1 MKLRNIV
8 VSALVVASTLAA
20 VAVAQASPSEGSD
33 PNARAKFVSKIKT
46 QAGGKKATL
55 KATYR
60 CSEGEALWVS
70 AKQTADGEKDKALKD
85 EGSSE
90 VAATWLQ
97 SHRNKFT
104 CDGKSR
110 TAKFTIDLVEDGSK
124 GKLVKG
130 EAWVQFCV
138 TAGRDLILS
147 KSGWVT
153 VR

>member
-1 MKLRNIV
+1 VR
-8 VSALVVASTLAA
+8 
-20 VAVAQASPSEGSD
+20 PSGFRPSR
-33 PNARAKFVSKIKT
+33 PPT
-46 QAGGKKATL
+46 AG
-55 KATYR
+55 
-60 CSEGEALWVS
+60 
-70 AKQTADGEKDKALKD
+70 KDKALKE

-110 TAKFTIDLVEDGSK
+110 TAKFTIDLVQDGSK
-124 GKLVKG
+124 GKLVEG

-138 TAGRDLILS
+138 TAGKDLILS
-147 KSGWVT
+147 KTGWVT

>member
-1 MKLRNIV
+1 MIAL
-8 VSALVVASTLAA
+8 ALVAIAA
-20 VAVAQASPSEGSD
+20 TAGAVAQASPSEGSD
-33 PNARAKFVSKIKT
+33 PHAKAKFVSKIKP
-46 QAGGKKATL
+46 QAGGDKATL
-55 KATYR
+55 KASYR

-70 AKQTADGEKDKALKD
+70 AKQTATGEKDKALKD

-90 VAATWLQ
+90 VAASWLQ

-104 CDGKSR
+104 CDGKKR
-110 TAKFTIDLVEDGSK
+110 TAKFAIDLKERGSK
-124 GKLVKG
+124 GALVEG

-138 TAGRDLILS
+138 VSGDDLILS